1 MALIGKIREKSWL
14 LVAVIGIA
22 MLAFILGDLE
32 SVFGGGAT
40 EDQYGIGKV
49 EGEKIDED
57 KYNNV
62 VQNTRNQIFQN
73 KMQQN
78 KGQAVP
84 LDENDEENAR
94 NQAWS
99 AIVSEALINREL
111 DAIGLIVDDVELDN
125 VLYGS
130 DNFDPSPAIAQAQI
144 FIDSTTQEFDPNLVR
159 QYLDNLE
166 NSPERDALE
175 RLNGTLD
182 YVKQYRKE
190 QKYNILLGKGLHATS
205 LEGKEEYYA
214 QKEVKNVSYVYQN
227 FSKVLPDETGDILED
242 DLKAYYDNNKDKK
255 KYKLSASRKLSY
267 FSIPAVPSAE
277 DSLRTKEQLTKI
289 KKKFKK
295 EDNDSLFVMNFS
307 ETKNFSTDKSA
318 ASHPQGTMGQQN
330 FYPKEMA
337 SEVENG
343 KVGDVIGP
351 YINEN
356 FMAVSKIVKFV
367 NVPSASVRHILLNA
381 KTDEEI
387 TKAQKKAD
395 SIIRVIRSK
404 NNFAEMVAKF
414 SEDPGSKNKG
424 GKYENFP
431 EGQMVPEFNDFS
443 FEKPIG
449 SLGSVKTDFG
459 IHIIEVLDRKTPTR
473 PILATINK
481 SIDITKSSMDNI
493 NSMASNLIYELDGKM
508 SGKSRQEQIAIF
520 DSIGRAA
527 AGNVRTLNIKDDSP
541 VAKGF
546 GQSAEG
552 RILGLAF
559 DDNVKAGLLSPAPI
573 KDKDRV
579 VIAMVTD
586 VQKEGVPTYEGIKS
600 RLRSDVR
607 KEKQAKVLLEKMN
620 GEDDL
625 QVLAT
630 QIGARFETE
639 GLTFS
644 SNNAAVGREP
654 ILIGVAFS
662 GLIDGQRSV
671 PVKGNNGVFVLR
683 VDNTVEAPE
692 TTDFST
698 EQTQL
703 KSQYRSTLTQRY
715 KNALQESA
723 DVVDNRKLRSF
734 GIR

>member
-49 EGEKIDED
+49 EGEKIDEE
-57 KYNNV
+57 KYENV

-78 KGQAVP
+78 QGQAVP

-99 AIVSEALINREL
+99 AVVSETLINKEL
-111 DAIGLIVDDVELDN
+111 EKIGLIVDDVELDN
-125 VLYGS
+125 VLYGT
-130 DNFDPSPAIAQAQI
+130 DDFEPSPAISEAQI
-144 FIDSTTQEFDPNLVR
+144 FIDSTTQQFDPSLVR

-166 NSPERDALE
+166 NSPEPDALE
-175 RLNGTLD
+175 RLTGTLN

-190 QKYNILLGKGLHATS
+190 QKYNALLEKGLHATT

-227 FSKVLPDETGDILED
+227 FAKVTPDEVGEISDEE
-242 DLKAYYDNNKDKK
+242 LKTFYEENKTKT
-255 KYKLSASRKLSY
+255 KYKSSASRKLSY
-267 FSIPAVPSAE
+267 FSIPAVPSEE
-277 DSLRTKEQLTKI
+277 DSLRTKELLVKI
-289 KKKFKK
+289 KKKFK
-295 EDNDSLFVMNFS
+295 EEENDSLFVINFS
-307 ETKNFSTDKSA
+307 ETKEFSSDKSA
-318 ASHPQGTMGQQN
+318 ASHPEGTMGQQK
-330 FYPKEMA
+330 FYSFEIA
-337 SEVENG
+337 DEIENG
-343 KVGDVIGP
+343 KAGDVVGP
-351 YINEN
+351 YINN
-356 FMAVSKIVKFV
+356 DFMAISKIVKFV
-367 NVPSASVRHILLNA
+367 EVPSASVRHILINA

-387 TKAQKKAD
+387 AAAQKKAD
-395 SIIRVIRSK
+395 SIIRVIK
-404 NNFAEMVAKF
+404 AQDNFEEMVTAF
-414 SEDPGSKNKG
+414 SEDPGSKNTG
-424 GKYENFP
+424 GKYENFT
-431 EGQMVPEFNDFS
+431 EGAMVPEFNDFS

-449 SLGSVKTDFG
+449 TLGSVKTDFG
-459 IHIIEVLDRKTPTR
+459 IHIIEVLDRESPTR

-481 SIDITKSSMDNI
+481 SVDITKSSMDNI
-493 NSMASNLIYELDGKM
+493 NSMASNLIYELDDEM
-508 SGKSRQEQIAIF
+508 SGKPLEEQIAIF
-520 DSIGRAA
+520 DSIGRET
-527 AGNVRTLNIKDDSP
+527 GSNVRTLNIKDEAP

-559 DDNVKAGLLSPAPI
+559 EDGAKPGQLSSAPI
-573 KDKDRV
+573 KDQDRV
-579 VIAMVTD
+579 IIAMITD
-586 VQKEGVPTYEGIKS
+586 IQEEGVPTFDGIKAKMKTD
-600 RLRSDVR
+600 LR
-607 KEKQAKVLLEKMN
+607 KEKQAQILLEKMVDK
-620 GEDDL
+620 DDL
-625 QVLAT
+625 QALAT
-630 QIGARFETE
+630 ELGARFETE

-644 SNNAAVGREP
+644 SNNTAVGREP
-654 ILIGVAFS
+654 ILIGTAFS

-671 PVKGNNGVFVLR
+671 PVKGNNGAFVLR

-698 EQTQL
+698 EQTQI
-703 KSQYRSTLTQRY
+703 KSEYRSTLIQRY
-715 KNALQESA
+715 RNALQESA
-723 DVVDNRKLRSF
+723 DIVDNRKLRSF

>member
-49 EGEKIDED
+49 EGEKIDEE
-57 KYNNV
+57 KYENV

-78 KGQAVP
+78 QGQAVP

-99 AIVSEALINREL
+99 AVVSETLINKEL
-111 DAIGLIVDDVELDN
+111 EKIGLIVDDVELDN
-125 VLYGS
+125 VLYGT
-130 DNFDPSPAIAQAQI
+130 DDFEPSPAISEAQI
-144 FIDSTTQEFDPNLVR
+144 FIDSTTQQFDPSLVR

-166 NSPERDALE
+166 NSPEPDALE
-175 RLNGTLD
+175 RLTGTLN

-190 QKYNILLGKGLHATS
+190 QKYNALLEKGLHATT

-227 FSKVLPDETGDILED
+227 FAKVTPDEVGEISDEE
-242 DLKAYYDNNKDKK
+242 LKTFYEENKTKT
-255 KYKLSASRKLSY
+255 KYKSSASRKLSY
-267 FSIPAVPSAE
+267 FSIPAVPSEE
-277 DSLRTKEQLTKI
+277 DTLRTKELLVKI
-289 KKKFKK
+289 KKKFK
-295 EDNDSLFVMNFS
+295 EEENDSLFVINFS
-307 ETKNFSTDKSA
+307 ETKEFSSDKSA
-318 ASHPQGTMGQQN
+318 ASHPEGTMGQQK
-330 FYPKEMA
+330 FYSFEIA
-337 SEVENG
+337 DEIENG
-343 KVGDVIGP
+343 KAGDVVGP
-351 YINEN
+351 YINN
-356 FMAVSKIVKFV
+356 DFMAISKIVKFV
-367 NVPSASVRHILLNA
+367 EVPSASVRHILINA

-387 TKAQKKAD
+387 AAAQKKAD
-395 SIIRVIRSK
+395 SIIRVIK
-404 NNFAEMVAKF
+404 AQDNFEEMVTAF
-414 SEDPGSKNKG
+414 SEDPGSKNTG
-424 GKYENFP
+424 GKYENFT
-431 EGQMVPEFNDFS
+431 EGAMVPEFNDFS

-449 SLGSVKTDFG
+449 TLGSVKTDFG
-459 IHIIEVLDRKTPTR
+459 IHIIEVLDRESPTR

-481 SIDITKSSMDNI
+481 SVDITKSSMDNI
-493 NSMASNLIYELDGKM
+493 NSMASNLIYELDDEM
-508 SGKSRQEQIAIF
+508 SGKPLEEQIAIF
-520 DSIGRAA
+520 DSIGRET
-527 AGNVRTLNIKDDSP
+527 GSNVRTLNIKDEAP

-559 DDNVKAGLLSPAPI
+559 EDGAKPGQLSSAPI
-573 KDKDRV
+573 KDQDRV
-579 VIAMVTD
+579 IIAMITD
-586 VQKEGVPTYEGIKS
+586 IQEEGVPTFDGIKAKMKTD
-600 RLRSDVR
+600 LR
-607 KEKQAKVLLEKMN
+607 KEKQAQILLEKMVDK
-620 GEDDL
+620 DDL
-625 QVLAT
+625 QALAT
-630 QIGARFETE
+630 ELGARFETE

-644 SNNAAVGREP
+644 SNNTAVGREP
-654 ILIGVAFS
+654 ILIGTAFS

-671 PVKGNNGVFVLR
+671 PVKGNNGAFVLR

-698 EQTQL
+698 EQTQI
-703 KSQYRSTLTQRY
+703 KSEYRSTLIQRY
-715 KNALQESA
+715 RNALQESA
-723 DVVDNRKLRSF
+723 DIVDNRKLRSF